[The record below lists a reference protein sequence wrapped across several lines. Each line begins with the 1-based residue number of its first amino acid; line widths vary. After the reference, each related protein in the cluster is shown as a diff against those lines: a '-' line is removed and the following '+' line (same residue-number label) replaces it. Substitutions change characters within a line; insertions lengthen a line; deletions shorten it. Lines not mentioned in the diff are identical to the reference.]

1 MTNGETFLPRT
12 NKPFVFETNPFLK
25 KFAPFIA
32 EICEETLSFRDYRGS
47 LVAHSPRTR
56 IYLAR
61 KSNFPR
67 LLRVG
72 NRYFTSSHARG
83 IANKDRTTGI
93 LNITRSIQCTI
104 RSPRIHFFPKRYQTT
119 DWVKIVTSCW
129 TLLPFLTY
137 QSWPSIKPPPNRL
150 LYFKEGRT
158 LSERQLTG
166 RCLRIKR
173 ATPV

>member
-1 MTNGETFLPRT
+1 MKRRFL
-12 NKPFVFETNPFLK
+12 FE
-25 KFAPFIA
+25 II
-32 EICEETLSFRDYRGS
+32 E
-47 LVAHSPRTR
+47 VAHSPRTR

-93 LNITRSIQCTI
+93 FNITRSIQCTI
-104 RSPRIHFFPKRYQTT
+104 RSSRIHFFPKWYQTT

-158 LSERQLTG
+158 LPERQLTG